1 MTFSFHRIPVGIDNC
16 FLLRGE
22 RTIFIDGGAPMGMG
36 SFVRNLKR
44 LNVDPKEI
52 PLIILT
58 HGHWDHIASLSDIR
72 AMTGAKVAIHH
83 KDQPF
88 VESGTPPFPAGV
100 NAYGRAMSSLAK
112 ALIHP
117 KLPPIKVDIVLDD
130 GGMSLKEYG
139 IPGRVVY
146 TPGHSMGHVSILLD
160 SGDAL
165 VGDMAMN
172 DWYLRLTPGLPILA
186 DDIHM
191 VVESWKKILPM
202 GIKRVYP
209 AHGMDFPA
217 EVMQKEVADFDRLKP
232 SR

>member
-22 RTIFIDGGAPMGMG
+22 RTIFVDGGAPFGMG
-36 SFVRNLKR
+36 SFVSNLKS

-52 PLIILT
+52 ELILLT

-88 VESGTPPFPAGV
+88 VESGTPPFPGGV
-100 NAYGRAMSSLAK
+100 NAYGRAMSALAK

-117 KLPPIKVDIVLDD
+117 KLPPIKVDLVIDD
-130 GGMSLKEYG
+130 GGMSLADYG
-139 IPGRVVY
+139 IPGNVVY
-146 TPGHSMGHVSILLD
+146 TPGHSMGHISIVLD

-172 DWYLRLTPGLPILA
+172 DWYLRLTPGLPVLA

-202 GIKRVYP
+202 GIQRVYP
-209 AHGMDFPA
+209 AHGTDFPVD
-217 EVMQKEVADFDRLKP
+217 VMQKEIADFDRLHP